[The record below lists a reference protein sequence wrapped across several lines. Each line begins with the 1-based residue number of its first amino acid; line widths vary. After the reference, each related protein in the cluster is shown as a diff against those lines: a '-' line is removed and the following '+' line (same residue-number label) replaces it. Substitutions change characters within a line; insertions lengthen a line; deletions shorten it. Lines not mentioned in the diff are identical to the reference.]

1 MKQAIANRTEN
12 NLNNVSFQQKSTGLS
27 LVITSSATLYFI
39 ARAWPMRA
47 TAVATDAIPAGYGGL
62 VITTVILIIV
72 AQIVLQTVLTIGQ
85 GNMESA
91 NVTDQSATRKAS
103 RNGYFVL
110 TAAILAA
117 IGSVF
122 VEALTIFDTVTIA
135 ILGLALAEIVQ
146 AASRLIYARR

>member
-1 MKQAIANRTEN
+1 MKQEIANRTEN

-39 ARAWPMRA
+39 TRAWPMRA

-62 VITTVILIIV
+62 VITTVVLIIV
-72 AQIVLQTVLTIGQ
+72 AQIVLQTVLAIGQ
-85 GNMESA
+85 GNVESA
-91 NVTDQSATRKAS
+91 SVTDQSSARKAS

-110 TAAILAA
+110 TAGILAA
-117 IGSVF
+117 IGSIF
-122 VEALTIFDTVTIA
+122 VEGLTIFDTVTIA

-146 AASRLIYARR
+146 AASQLIYARR

>member
-1 MKQAIANRTEN
+1 MKQES
-12 NLNNVSFQQKSTGLS
+12 LNQTDDPLSNISFHQKSTALS
-27 LVITSSATLYFI
+27 LVITSSATLYFV

-47 TAVATDAIPAGYGGL
+47 TAVATDALPAGYGGL

-72 AQIVLQTVLTIGQ
+72 AQIVLQTVLAIGQ
-85 GNMESA
+85 GDVETAGTS
-91 NVTDQSATRKAS
+91 DQSAARKAS

-110 TAAILAA
+110 TVGILAA

-122 VEALTIFDTVTIA
+122 VEALTLFDTANIA

-146 AASRLIYARR
+146 AASQLIYARR

>member
-1 MKQAIANRTEN
+1 MKQEIANRTEN

-47 TAVATDAIPAGYGGL
+47 TAVATDAIPAGYGSL

-72 AQIVLQTVLTIGQ
+72 AQIVLQTVLAIGQ
-85 GNMESA
+85 GNVESA
-91 NVTDQSATRKAS
+91 SVTDQSATRKAS

-110 TAAILAA
+110 TVGILAA